1 MKDIEF
7 IIEGM
12 ERIRPEMMKVRD
24 AIFNYAELPYK
35 ETKSAEIL
43 CETLTKHGFDVKR
56 GLAEIPTCFTGEYQ
70 YGEGGMTM
78 GLLGEFDAL
87 DGLSQEAGCTVQ
99 NPVEEN
105 APGHGCGH
113 CCLGTGALAAAI
125 LVKEYLET
133 HQIPGKVIYYGCPAE
148 EGAGAKQFMARAGL
162 FDVCDFIYTWHPSSK
177 NEVDAMHSNAI
188 MGANFY
194 FKGRTAHAGATPH
207 LGRSALDAAEL
218 MSVGCNYLREH
229 MIPEARLHYA
239 YINAGGTA
247 PNVVQDR
254 AVVRYEVRAPYVRQ
268 TKELYD
274 RVVKVAQGAAMMT
287 ETEVTPELAMA
298 FTEYLPN
305 FALARIADQCMQ
317 EIGAPQWDEADYR
330 LAKQF
335 LESFPEESKKA
346 IRQKFMED
354 YPEDWE
360 EKWEKPLDS
369 EIHPFSPDKV
379 YLSAGSTDVGDVGYA
394 VPCLNLNVACACL
407 GNIGHTW
414 QMTAQAGSILGE
426 KGTLAAGKMLALSCL
441 RTMQE
446 PQAVEEAKQEVLRRN
461 GGRYTCPLPDTVK
474 PPIDTY

>member
-1 MKDIEF
+1 M
-7 IIEGM
+7 
-12 ERIRPEMMKVRD
+12 
-24 AIFNYAELPYK
+24 
-35 ETKSAEIL
+35 
-43 CETLTKHGFDVKR
+43 
-56 GLAEIPTCFTGEYQ
+56 
-70 YGEGGMTM
+70 
-78 GLLGEFDAL
+78 
-87 DGLSQEAGCTVQ
+87 
-99 NPVEEN
+99 
-105 APGHGCGH
+105 
-113 CCLGTGALAAAI
+113 
-125 LVKEYLET
+125 
-133 HQIPGKVIYYGCPAE
+133 
-148 EGAGAKQFMARAGL
+148 
-162 FDVCDFIYTWHPSSK
+162 
-177 NEVDAMHSNAI
+177 
-188 MGANFY
+188 
-194 FKGRTAHAGATPH
+194 
-207 LGRSALDAAEL
+207 
-218 MSVGCNYLREH
+218 
-229 MIPEARLHYA
+229 
-239 YINAGGTA
+239 
-247 PNVVQDR
+247 
-254 AVVRYEVRAPYVRQ
+254 VRYEVRAPYVRQ

-369 EIHPFSPDKV
+369 EIHPFTPDKV